1 MRSRWGYLIG
11 LVFLAASIG
20 WVILIGVRL
29 LDSVEAMP
37 RVAMP
42 GVGELVLPEGDI
54 AFYAEPGG
62 VKARC
67 KLVGDA
73 GEVALEQPTGRTS
86 YSIGERHGESM
97 FSATLPKAG
106 SYRMTCDAQTHFEIA
121 AGHIGAGIV
130 MLVVGGI
137 VLLGLGVAI
146 SVVTFV
152 RRRSKRV

>member
-11 LVFLAASIG
+11 LVFLLASIG
-20 WVILIGVRL
+20 WAILIGVRL
-29 LDSVEAMP
+29 IDSVDSMP

-42 GVGELVLPEGDI
+42 GVGEFTLPEGDI
-54 AFYAEPGG
+54 AFYAEPAP

-73 GEVALEQPTGRTS
+73 GEVALEEPTARTS
-86 YSIGERHGESM
+86 YSIGERRGQSM
-97 FSATLPKAG
+97 FNATLPKAG
-106 SYRMTCDAQTHFEIA
+106 SYRLTCDSQAHFEIA

-130 MLVVGGI
+130 MLVIGGI
-137 VLLGLGVAI
+137 VLLGIATAI